1 MTLAYMYAE
10 DSDALECDL
19 AETYGLFDLHAV
31 PLHKLALLAC
41 GLRDD
46 SRIKLKLA
54 GLDISVN
61 TLMLGHAVD
70 CLAWLCW
77 AKTKDGAKGRN
88 RPKSIVEALLHHQ
101 EEVTQH
107 GATQFDSAEAF
118 EVERNRILAIIKE
131 GESDA

>member
-19 AETYGLFDLHAV
+19 AETYGLLDLHAV
-31 PLHKLALLAC
+31 PLRKLALLAC

-46 SRIKLKLA
+46 SRIKLKIA
-54 GLDISVN
+54 GVDVDIS
-61 TLMLGHAVD
+61 TLLLAHTVD
-70 CLAWLCW
+70 RLSWLCW

-88 RPKSIVEALLHHQ
+88 HPKSIVDAILHR
-101 EEVTQH
+101 EDENPVNT
-107 GATQFDSAEAF
+107 TQFDSVEAF
-118 EVERNRILAIIKE
+118 EAERNRILEKIKE